1 MGRDG
6 LPMVFRESAM
16 EMVMSK
22 VEKQKTR
29 AREKT
34 EVTEAGQ
41 PEIQRMFWRRPAAS
55 SYLDRNSN

>member
-1 MGRDG
+1 
-6 LPMVFRESAM
+6 MVFRELAM

-22 VEKQKTR
+22 VKKQKTR

-41 PEIQRMFWRRPAAS
+41 PEIHRMFWRRPAAS
-55 SYLDRNSN
+55 SYLDSSSN

>member
-6 LPMVFRESAM
+6 LPVVFRELAV

-22 VEKQKTR
+22 VKRKTR

-41 PEIQRMFWRRPAAS
+41 PEIQRVFWRRPAAS
-55 SYLDRNSN
+55 SYLDRSPN